1 MLVAMLRSW
10 RDKTELIVM
19 MCKTHACSNEVIW
32 SRCNSTISTFNI
44 AQSFLF
50 TFFKRFNFGT
60 KLLPQSVIFNALY
73 TKKWNVCFKIY
84 PKKKKKKSRL
94 CWRKTFSLT
103 QWLWI
108 SFDSSRISFNESL
121 SLQFSAVVVKR
132 LNYISDTI
140 LIKFAA
146 LKILCLMVYVK
157 LGWLSYCQCGEVIQ
171 KIGTRGNNRSLKK
184 RLSREKVP

>member
-1 MLVAMLRSW
+1 MLCIQRNGMY
-10 RDKTELIVM
+10 
-19 MCKTHACSNEVIW
+19 
-32 SRCNSTISTFNI
+32 
-44 AQSFLF
+44 
-50 TFFKRFNFGT
+50 
-60 KLLPQSVIFNALY
+60 AL
-73 TKKWNVCFKIY
+73 KSIQ
-84 PKKKKKKSRL
+84 KKKKSRL

-108 SFDSSRISFNESL
+108 SFDSSRISFNESP

-184 RLSREKVP
+184 DFLEKRYLKYKILFYYMSLNNNMILFKNIFCSHFILNGYM

>member
-50 TFFKRFNFGT
+50 TFFKRFNLGT

-84 PKKKKKKSRL
+84 PKKKKKNQGYAVEKLSVL
-94 CWRKTFSLT
+94 HNDYEFHLTALEYLSMNHSAYSFLQLLWRD
-103 QWLWI
+103 WI
-108 SFDSSRISFNESL
+108 TYQI
-121 SLQFSAVVVKR
+121 QFL
-132 LNYISDTI
+132 LNLLHSKY
-140 LIKFAA
+140 F
-146 LKILCLMVYVK
+146 V
-157 LGWLSYCQCGEVIQ
+157 
-171 KIGTRGNNRSLKK
+171 
-184 RLSREKVP
+184 

>member
-32 SRCNSTISTFNI
+32 SRCNSTISTLNI

-50 TFFKRFNFGT
+50 TFFKRFNFGQNSC
-60 KLLPQSVIFNALY
+60 LNQSFSMLCTQRNGMYGLKSIPP
-73 TKKWNVCFKIY
+73 
-84 PKKKKKKSRL
+84 PKKIKVML
-94 CWRKTFSLT
+94 RKTFSLT

-108 SFDSSRISFNESL
+108 AFDSPRISLNESL

-146 LKILCLMVYVK
+146 LKIRCLMV
-157 LGWLSYCQCGEVIQ
+157 LC
-171 KIGTRGNNRSLKK
+171 
-184 RLSREKVP
+184 

>member
-50 TFFKRFNFGT
+50 TFFKRFNFGQNSC
-60 KLLPQSVIFNALY
+60 LNQSFSMLCTQRNGMYGLKSI
-73 TKKWNVCFKIY
+73 
-84 PKKKKKKSRL
+84 PPPKKKSRL

-108 SFDSSRISFNESL
+108 TFDSPRVSFNESL

-146 LKILCLMVYVK
+146 LKIRCLMV
-157 LGWLSYCQCGEVIQ
+157 LC
-171 KIGTRGNNRSLKK
+171 
-184 RLSREKVP
+184 

>member
-50 TFFKRFNFGT
+50 TFFKRFNLGT

-84 PKKKKKKSRL
+84 PKKKKKSRL
-94 CWRKTFSLT
+94 CCRKTFSLT

>member
-50 TFFKRFNFGT
+50 TFFKRFNFGQNSCLNQSFSMLCT
-60 KLLPQSVIFNALY
+60 QRNGMYGLKSIPPQ
-73 TKKWNVCFKIY
+73 
-84 PKKKKKKSRL
+84 KKSRL

-108 SFDSSRISFNESL
+108 TFALEYLSMNHSAYSF
-121 SLQFSAVVVKR
+121 LQLLWRDWITYQIQFLLNLLHSKYVV
-132 LNYISDTI
+132 
-140 LIKFAA
+140 
-146 LKILCLMVYVK
+146 
-157 LGWLSYCQCGEVIQ
+157 
-171 KIGTRGNNRSLKK
+171 
-184 RLSREKVP
+184 